1 MSTVRLTHPSY
12 GHVVD
17 IEEEAVDLQRALWR
31 TDDGGLVEVRKTIHR
46 GDIKWQVKNVNILF
60 ADEML
65 GTLSNYRLLDLVSD
79 FKEINIL
86 TYASNALES
95 RRIRLLVDIWFSDRL
110 LRPVFR
116 AIEIMGL
123 GEPRI
128 DQDQSQPSRSRRVLG
143 I

>member
-31 TDDGGLVEVRKTIHR
+31 TDDGDLVEVRKTIHR
-46 GDIKWQVKNVNILF
+46 GDIKWQVKNVNIIF

-65 GTLSNYRLLDLVSD
+65 VTLSNYRLLDLVSD
-79 FKEINIL
+79 FEKINIL

-128 DQDQSQPSRSRRVLG
+128 EQDQSQPPRSRRVLG